1 MGWKWQKRTVR
12 QTRILESA
20 QESRNQFLMCFSGFL
35 VRLSQTGNIIF
46 LPCGSPW
53 PEIIVPVG
61 FD

>member
-46 LPCGSPW
+46 YLVDLPGQK
-53 PEIIVPVG
+53 
-61 FD
+61 